1 LLISV
6 GNTSLGS
13 KGRHYSGIKIKMQYS
28 PLLLLSSNSHAMCLV
43 EYALPNCFKI
53 QSHSP
58 WQFSPYIY
66 IWCCLY
72 RQIQRTLLFYIRGK
86 ILCLSSRRPINNT
99 ENAQIRVLWLLIW
112 WPLEIYMVVIFR
124 ARGIS
129 RGTRK
134 LVRTPTLN

>member
-1 LLISV
+1 
-6 GNTSLGS
+6 
-13 KGRHYSGIKIKMQYS
+13 MQYS

-58 WQFSPYIY
+58 WQFSPYIYIYIYIYMLKFHIIY